1 MLLLKHATCGEE
13 RPAIA
18 GVIPQADPCILQDGK
33 VGRCFTLVLLSFY
46 SLWASI
52 FHETQPPKV
61 SFRCPMPTLRPAT
74 SRSSCIMMTKRH
86 GSSQLSFC
94 ARCSRCLLPSF
105 ADTVGRYGQAVCG
118 TYQRLAANK
127 LVETARQRI
136 EASGHPLLITTEG
149 ITAADAK
156 HTSCKVC
163 GTV

>member
-1 MLLLKHATCGEE
+1 MCASSISLDSLVVRSPIGAQRRKSLNIYMLLLKHATCGEE

-52 FHETQPPKV
+52 FHETQPSKV
-61 SFRCPMPTLRPAT
+61 SFPCPMPTLRPAT

-94 ARCSRCLLPSF
+94 
-105 ADTVGRYGQAVCG
+105 
-118 TYQRLAANK
+118 
-127 LVETARQRI
+127 
-136 EASGHPLLITTEG
+136 
-149 ITAADAK
+149 
-156 HTSCKVC
+156 
-163 GTV
+163 